1 MGAANQSQR
10 KRYQHGSRPV
20 RDDEQAQP
28 RELRDICD
36 RRLFNTTQVKCV
48 QMIYSRYSRCQHC
61 PNKQA
66 PQLQGN
72 RIEDTSGSETVQN
85 EKIFVLLAPPGYKRR
100 FLLCSQCEFSTQP
113 CRFALCQWSWLVM
126 CLMPLHTCR
135 CCSWRHSLT
144 HLFIHSII
152 HLAINSFT
160 QSLTHSLINSQAHL
174 TD

>member
-72 RIEDTSGSETVQN
+72 RIEDTSGSGSETVQN

-100 FLLCSQCEFSTQP
+100 LLLCSQCEFTAMPVRSLSVKLA
-113 CRFALCQWSWLVM
+113 RDVFDAFAH
-126 CLMPLHTCR
+126 MPV
-135 CCSWRHSLT
+135 
-144 HLFIHSII
+144 LFV
-152 HLAINSFT
+152 T
-160 QSLTHSLINSQAHL
+160 SLTHSLIHSLNNSSSH
-174 TD
+174 

>member
-1 MGAANQSQR
+1 MKVSDSNMGAANQSQR

-72 RIEDTSGSETVQN
+72 RIEDTSGSGSETVQN
-85 EKIFVLLAPPGYKRR
+85 EKYLCCLLHLATKKVSFMLP
-100 FLLCSQCEFSTQP
+100 CEFTAMPVRSLSVKLA
-113 CRFALCQWSWLVM
+113 RDVFDAFAH
-126 CLMPLHTCR
+126 MPV
-135 CCSWRHSLT
+135 
-144 HLFIHSII
+144 LFV
-152 HLAINSFT
+152 T
-160 QSLTHSLINSQAHL
+160 SLTHSLIHSLNNFI
-174 TD
+174 

>member
-72 RIEDTSGSETVQN
+72 RIEDTSGSGSETVQN
-85 EKIFVLLAPPGYKRR
+85 EKYLCCLLHLATKEGFFYAPNAN
-100 FLLCSQCEFSTQP
+100 SQP
-113 CRFALCQWSWLVM
+113 CQFALCQWSWLVM

-144 HLFIHSII
+144 HSLTY
-152 HLAINSFT
+152 SFT
-160 QSLTHSLINSQAHL
+160 Q
-174 TD
+174 

>member
-48 QMIYSRYSRCQHC
+48 QVIYSRYSRCQHC

-72 RIEDTSGSETVQN
+72 RIEDTSGSGSETVQN

-100 FLLCSQCEFSTQP
+100 LNSFMLPMRIHSHASSLFVSEVGSWCVWCLCTHAGVV
-113 CRFALCQWSWLVM
+113 RDV
-126 CLMPLHTCR
+126 TN
-135 CCSWRHSLT
+135 SLT
-144 HLFIHSII
+144 Y
-152 HLAINSFT
+152 SFT
-160 QSLTHSLINSQAHL
+160 Q
-174 TD
+174 